1 MMGLE
6 CIVMGSDG
14 ERRSWHRLCDVG
26 GGSMHSTGI
35 GAAGTGGQG
44 VWWWQGKVGV
54 VRTRWLGRDREGQLI

>member
-35 GAAGTGGQG
+35 GAAWHRRAGR
-44 VWWWQGKVGV
+44 VVV
-54 VRTRWLGRDREGQLI
+54 VRYYLCGHVLFM